1 MGGMGKRIDA
11 RDVLDP
17 NGKTRRPF
25 RGRIVAGFRRT
36 GPNAWDDYERVPGD
50 GGPIEVMPGIRVQ
63 VEPTGTE
70 FRMRR
75 RGEVVAVA
83 WAPTDQEQAELAGGG
98 DPRALFLG
106 RHIDVFQ
113 NKPGLGA
120 AAAIAGKL
128 RS

>member
-1 MGGMGKRIDA
+1 MGSRIDA

-25 RGRIVAGFRRT
+25 KGRIVARFRRT
-36 GPNAWDDYERVPGD
+36 GPNPWDDYERVPGD
-50 GGPIEVMPGIRVQ
+50 GGPIEVMPGISIQ
-63 VEPTGTE
+63 VEPEGTE

-75 RGEVVAVA
+75 CGEVVAVA
-83 WAPTDQEQAELAGGG
+83 WVPTDEEQAELTGGG
-98 DPRALFLG
+98 DARTLFLD
-106 RHIDVFQ
+106 RHIAGFQ

-128 RS
+128 RG

>member
-25 RGRIVAGFRRT
+25 HGRIVARFRRT
-36 GPNAWDDYERVPGD
+36 GPNAWDDYERVAGD
-50 GGPIEVMPGIRVQ
+50 GGPIEVMPGIRIQ

-83 WAPTDQEQAELAGGG
+83 WAPTDQERAELAGGG
-98 DPRALFLG
+98 DPRALFLE
-106 RHIDVFQ
+106 RHIDGFQ
-113 NKPGLGA
+113 NKPGIGA

>member
-1 MGGMGKRIDA
+1 MGKRIDA

-17 NGKTRRPF
+17 NGKTKRSF
-25 RGRIVAGFRRT
+25 NGRIVARFRRT
-36 GPNAWDDYERVPGD
+36 GPNPWDDYERIPGD
-50 GGPIEVMPGIRVQ
+50 GGPIEVMPGIRIQ
-63 VEPTGTE
+63 VEPEGTA

-83 WAPTDQEQAELAGGG
+83 WVPTDAEQAQLGG
-98 DPRALFLG
+98 DDDARSLFLD
-106 RHIDVFQ
+106 RHIAGFQ
-113 NKPGLGA
+113 NKPGIGA